1 MKKKEIPMPTRIAI
15 ALIGL
20 GIVAV
25 MWSVTGV
32 FDAWQGAEQDDAQ
45 ARAQSQTQEQPS
57 NKEASTKA
65 NEENSAGKE
74 RGASGDKDASANANT
89 IIDNDLVTVD
99 YEGMYE
105 APGVQDTF
113 YVGLNVQNKR
123 SKDIWVYL
131 DKASV
136 NNETVSMVMTG
147 MPLYIEPGNSGRTGF
162 IFPMGQLSV
171 HSLSGVEK
179 VKFDFVVADKATLTE
194 IWRGKDIEIS
204 QGS

>member
-1 MKKKEIPMPTRIAI
+1 MKKRELTTAEKAICGVVGVVAAACMVALQFVGGSTEIP
-15 ALIGL
+15 
-20 GIVAV
+20 
-25 MWSVTGV
+25 
-32 FDAWQGAEQDDAQ
+32 
-45 ARAQSQTQEQPS
+45 QTQEQTQKQHQAT
-57 NKEASTKA
+57 NL
-65 NEENSAGKE
+65 
-74 RGASGDKDASANANT
+74 
-89 IIDNDLVTVD
+89 IDNNLVSVD

-179 VKFDFVVADKATLTE
+179 VKFDLVVADKATLTE
-194 IWRGKDIEIS
+194 IWREEDIEIS

>member
-1 MKKKEIPMPTRIAI
+1 MKKRELTTAEKAICGVVGVVAAVCMVALQFVGGSTEIP
-15 ALIGL
+15 
-20 GIVAV
+20 
-25 MWSVTGV
+25 
-32 FDAWQGAEQDDAQ
+32 
-45 ARAQSQTQEQPS
+45 QTQEQTQEQKQAQTS
-57 NKEASTKA
+57 NVE
-65 NEENSAGKE
+65 
-74 RGASGDKDASANANT
+74 T
-89 IIDNDLVTVD
+89 IIDNDLVSVD

-179 VKFDFVVADKATLTE
+179 VKFDLVVADKATLTE
-194 IWRGKDIEIS
+194 IWRAENVEIS
-204 QGS
+204 

>member
-1 MKKKEIPMPTRIAI
+1 MKKRELTTTEKVIVGIVGVTAAVCMAALQFVGGSAEIP
-15 ALIGL
+15 
-20 GIVAV
+20 
-25 MWSVTGV
+25 
-32 FDAWQGAEQDDAQ
+32 
-45 ARAQSQTQEQPS
+45 QSEPVQPQTAQTQEQ
-57 NKEASTKA
+57 KSTT
-65 NEENSAGKE
+65 NL
-74 RGASGDKDASANANT
+74 
-89 IIDNDLVTVD
+89 IDNDLVTVD

-136 NNETVSMVMTG
+136 NSETVSMVMTG

-171 HSLSGVEK
+171 HSLRGVEK
-179 VKFDFVVADKATLTE
+179 VKFDLVVADKATLTE